1 MKIRSLGWST
11 DVSLRRL
18 EGAQVEQQEGHL
30 VIRTNANPTYR
41 WGNFLLFPAP
51 PAAGDAERW
60 LAQFQL
66 AFPRAD
72 YVAIGVDS
80 PSGDLGDTGD
90 LITIGLSIDV
100 DTVLT
105 AEALRAPRRES
116 PGAELRRVES
126 DEDWRKAMCLRI
138 LTAEDGETP
147 AYRVF
152 VEREMQAIRRVCERG
167 QGAWFA
173 AFIGGEA
180 CSSLGVFAPSP
191 GLARFQSVDT
201 HPAHRRQGLAS
212 SLLYRASE
220 WARGELRAKTLVIAA
235 DPNYFAIDIYRS
247 LGFSAHDH
255 KIYLSRV

>member
-1 MKIRSLGWST
+1 MRIRSLGWST
-11 DVSLRRL
+11 DVRLRRL
-18 EGAQVEQQEGHL
+18 EGAQVEEREGHL

-60 LAQFQL
+60 LAQFQH
-66 AFPRAD
+66 AFPSAD
-72 YVAIGVDS
+72 YVAIGIDS
-80 PSGDLGDTGD
+80 PSGDLGVTDD
-90 LITIGLSIDV
+90 LTAAGLSVDV

-105 AEALRAPRRES
+105 AEALLAPSRES

-126 DEDWRKAMCLRI
+126 DEDWRKATRLRI
-138 LTAEDGETP
+138 LTAEARETP
-147 AYRVF
+147 AYQEF
-152 VEREMQAIRRVCERG
+152 VEREMQAIRRVCERD

-173 AFIGGEA
+173 AFKGAEA

-212 SLLYRASE
+212 GLLYRASE
-220 WARGELRAKTLVIAA
+220 WARRELRAKTLVIAA

-247 LGFSAHDH
+247 LGFSAQDH
-255 KIYLSRV
+255 KVHLSRE